1 VDEPVKSK
9 PSANGI
15 HENARGLERA
25 LESAQATY
33 ARYRDLFDLAADGY
47 VITDSRGII
56 EEANQTAADVLGVRK
71 TFLAGKPLG
80 FFMAGAAPDF
90 YEHFSRILMDGA
102 PTSNWETTFLRR
114 NGDMI
119 SVVVAVSV
127 VLRDGSPAAF
137 RWLLRD
143 VSARVRAEQDYLAE
157 KSFGDRLMEAAQ
169 AIILVVD
176 SQGRILRSNP
186 YLQIVSGYSERDLQ
200 DRVWSALLLPSNV
213 QSLDRK
219 ILGGEEPLSFTNY
232 PSELIARDGSRRKIN
247 WSAKLV
253 SRNPAEVLILGHD
266 VTDQEEAQQ
275 KALQSERLAAIG
287 QMVAGLAHESRN
299 SLQRIQACLAML
311 HQECAESPR
320 AMVLLDRAQKAQ
332 DDLHRLL
339 DDVREYAAP
348 IHPDRSLGNLAELWR
363 EAWDSL
369 SSVQEG
375 REACLREHSEGMDLV
390 CDVDRFRLIQV
401 FRNLFENALAACSDP
416 VRIDVRCAETELGEA
431 QALRIIVRDNG
442 PGMSPEQK
450 RRAFEPFYT
459 SKNRGSGLGLA
470 ICRRVVEAHGGTIE
484 LGDGPG
490 GEVIIALPRRKS

>member
-1 VDEPVKSK
+1 MKSK
-9 PSANGI
+9 PWVNGI

-25 LESAQATY
+25 LEAAQASY

-47 VITDSRGII
+47 LVTDAQGII

-80 FFMAGAAPDF
+80 FFMTGATPDF
-90 YEHFSRILMDGA
+90 YERFSRVLMDGA
-102 PTSNWETTFLRR
+102 PTSNWEMTFLRR

-127 VLRDGSPAAF
+127 ILRDGSPAAF

-176 SQGRILRSNP
+176 GQGRILRSNP
-186 YLQIVSGYSERDLQ
+186 YLQVVSGYSERDML
-200 DRVWSALLLPSNV
+200 DRVWSALLLPPNA

-219 ILGGEEPLSFTNY
+219 ILEGEEQLSFSNFA
-232 PSELIARDGSRRKIN
+232 SELIARDGSRRKIN
-247 WSAKLV
+247 WSAKLL

-320 AMVLLDRAQKAQ
+320 AMVLLDRA
-332 DDLHRLL
+332 
-339 DDVREYAAP
+339 
-348 IHPDRSLGNLAELWR
+348 
-363 EAWDSL
+363 
-369 SSVQEG
+369 
-375 REACLREHSEGMDLV
+375 
-390 CDVDRFRLIQV
+390 
-401 FRNLFENALAACSDP
+401 
-416 VRIDVRCAETELGEA
+416 
-431 QALRIIVRDNG
+431 
-442 PGMSPEQK
+442 
-450 RRAFEPFYT
+450 
-459 SKNRGSGLGLA
+459 
-470 ICRRVVEAHGGTIE
+470 
-484 LGDGPG
+484 
-490 GEVIIALPRRKS
+490 